1 MERTLMSFDYAM
13 KDVLR
18 NKANFGVLSGLLSEL
33 LKQDIVVEELLESE
47 SNPEGKEGKCN
58 RLDVKAK
65 INGGE
70 IAIFEIQSS
79 KESDFFHRMLFGTS
93 KTIVEQL
100 SEGDKYEEIKKVYS
114 IDIVY
119 FDLGEGTDYIYHGQT
134 EFKGIHNKETL
145 LLSDRERELLPLHK
159 RELEKISAGEVF
171 PEYYLIYPK
180 RFDGEIADG
189 VDEWVYFFKNSKVKT
204 SFTAA
209 GLNEAGAKLS
219 LELMSK
225 AERIE
230 YDTYVKDKRIKANEY
245 DTAKRDGKAEG
256 IEIGKTEGKL
266 EVAREM
272 KAGGMAIE
280 AISQFTKLSIKEIEE
295 L

>member
-47 SNPEGKEGKCN
+47 GNRDRKDGKSNK
-58 RLDVKAK
+58 LDVKAK

-79 KESDFFHRMLFGTS
+79 LESDFYHRMLFGTS
-93 KTIVEQL
+93 KTVVEQL
-100 SEGDKYEEIKKVYS
+100 AKRNKYGQIKKVYS

-119 FDLGEGTDYIYHGQT
+119 FELGKGSDYMYHGQT
-134 EFKGIHNKETL
+134 EFKGLHNKETL
-145 LLSDRERELLPLHK
+145 LLSDKERKYLPQHK
-159 RELEKISAGEVF
+159 QEMEKIGAGEIF
-171 PEYYLIYPK
+171 PEYYLIYPN
-180 RFDGEIADG
+180 RFDEEIADRF
-189 VDEWVYFFKNSKVKT
+189 DEWVYFFKNSTVKT

-209 GLNEAGAKLS
+209 GLNEAGEKLA
-219 LELMSK
+219 LETMSK

-230 YDTYVKDKRIKANEY
+230 YDAYVKAERIQASAYESAEWKGRAE
-245 DTAKRDGKAEG
+245 GKAEG
-256 IEIGKTEGKL
+256 IQIGKAEGIQIG
-266 EVAREM
+266 
-272 KAGGMAIE
+272 KAE
-280 AISQFTKLSIKEIEE
+280 
-295 L
+295 